1 MALGMR
7 RHAWPLLALLGLLGC
22 HREPRT
28 VLVFAASSTTDGLQ
42 RLGETFGRAH
52 GVRVDFSFAGSSTLA
67 RQLEAGAPADLFL
80 SADQAQL
87 EKVRAAGVIE
97 TAQPLLGNRLVVVGP
112 RGAAPLSSGCALAG
126 FRAVALA
133 DPQSVPAGVYAKAW
147 LTSQGCWEKVS
158 PKVIPA
164 LNVRAALAQ
173 VTSGATP
180 VGVVYA
186 TDAALAPG
194 LQILLA
200 VPPKEAPPIV
210 YPLALTRHGAR
221 SQDARDFY
229 SYLFSPKAQAEFE
242 RLGFTSAGR

>member
-1 MALGMR
+1 MTLGMR
-7 RHAWPLLALLGLLGC
+7 RHLWPLLALLGLLGC
-22 HREPRT
+22 HRQPRT
-28 VLVFAASSTTDGLQ
+28 VLVFAASSTTDALQ
-42 RLGETFGRAH
+42 RLGEAFGRAR

-87 EKVRAAGVIE
+87 AKVRAAGEIE
-97 TAQPLLGNRLVVVGP
+97 TARPLLGNRLVVVAP
-112 RGAAPLSSGCALAG
+112 RGAAPLASGCALAG
-126 FRAVALA
+126 FKAVALA
-133 DPQSVPAGVYAKAW
+133 DPQSVPAGVYAKEW
-147 LTSQGCWEKVS
+147 LTSQGCWEQVA

-173 VTSGATP
+173 VASGATP

-194 LQILLA
+194 LQVVLA
-200 VPPKEAPPIV
+200 VPPQEAPPIV
-210 YPLALTRHGAR
+210 YPLALTRHGAH

-229 SYLFSPKAQAEFE
+229 SFLFSPQALAELK
-242 RLGFTSAGR
+242 RLGFTPAGG